1 MAKKNV
7 ALIYGG
13 NSSEWQISILSGK
26 NVAANMDRSRYNV
39 YEILL
44 RGTSWSLC
52 DPASEKPVP
61 VAEVDKTDFSCMVDG
76 VKVKFD
82 IAFLMIHGTP
92 GEDGLLQGYFEMMGI
107 PHTTC
112 SSFVSALTFNKY
124 SCKAFLREAGV
135 HLAKDM
141 YIRKGA
147 GWDAAS
153 VVERLGLPVFVKPV
167 SDGSSF
173 GISKVKKTE
182 DLASAVELAFTK
194 SDAIIIEEA
203 VTGRELTEGAF
214 MCKGKVV
221 TLPITEIVTDHEYFD
236 YDAKYLGQSREICPA
251 PIPESV
257 AGLVREA
264 TETIY
269 RHFGCRGVV
278 RMDYI
283 FDGRDV
289 YFLEANTVPGMTKM
303 SLVPNQARAA
313 GISVGE
319 FINILLEEA
328 VNQNNQ

>member
-1 MAKKNV
+1 MTRKNV

-26 NVAANMDRSRYNV
+26 NVSANIDREKYNV

-52 DPASEKPVP
+52 NPDTEEPEP
-61 VAEVDKTDFSCMVDG
+61 VAEIDKTDFSVTVDG
-76 VKVKFD
+76 KKITFD

-107 PHTTC
+107 PVTTC

-124 SCKAFLREAGV
+124 SCKSFLRDSGV

-141 YIRKGA
+141 FFRRGA
-147 GWDAAS
+147 RWDAEEIVAH
-153 VVERLGLPVFVKPV
+153 LGLPVFVKPV

-173 GISKVKKTE
+173 GITKVKKAE
-182 DLASAVELAFTK
+182 VLKAAIDLAFSK
-194 SDAIIIEEA
+194 SDSIIIEEA
-203 VTGRELTEGAF
+203 INGRELTEGVF
-214 MCKGKVV
+214 CHGGKVIP
-221 TLPITEIVTDHEYFD
+221 LPITEIVTDHEYFD
-236 YDAKYLGQSREICPA
+236 YDAKYLGESQEICPA
-251 PIPESV
+251 PITEDV
-257 AGLVREA
+257 AALVRQA

-269 RHFGCRGVV
+269 RQFGCSGVV

-283 FDGRDV
+283 FDGKDV
-289 YFLEANTVPGMTKM
+289 YFLEVNTVPGMTKM
-303 SLVPNQARAA
+303 SLIPNQARAA
-313 GISVGE
+313 GISVKE

-328 VNQNNQ
+328 K

>member
-1 MAKKNV
+1 MTKKNV

-26 NVAANMDRSRYNV
+26 NVAANIDRERYNV

-44 RGTSWSLC
+44 RGTKWSLC
-52 DPASEKPVP
+52 NPEPEQPEP
-61 VAEVDKTDFSCMVDG
+61 VAEIDKTDFTCVLDG
-76 VKVKFD
+76 KKIKFD

-107 PHTTC
+107 PITTC

-124 SCKAFLREAGV
+124 SCKSFLRDSGM

-141 YIRKGA
+141 FFRKGEK
-147 GWDAAS
+147 WDADEIVS
-153 VVERLGLPVFVKPV
+153 RLGLPVFVKPV

-173 GISKVKKTE
+173 GISKVKKKE
-182 DLASAVELAFTK
+182 DLASAIELAFSK
-194 SDAIIIEEA
+194 SDSIIIEEA
-203 VTGRELTEGAF
+203 IKGREFTEGAF
-214 MCKGKVV
+214 TRNGEVV

-236 YDAKYLGQSREICPA
+236 YDAKYLGESQEICPA
-251 PIPESV
+251 PITEEV
-257 AGLVREA
+257 AALVREA

-269 RHFGCRGVV
+269 RRFGCSGVV

-283 FDGRDV
+283 FDGKDV
-289 YFLEANTVPGMTKM
+289 YFLEVNTVPGMTKM
-303 SLVPNQARAA
+303 SLIPNQSRAA
-313 GISVGE
+313 GISVRE

-328 VNQNNQ
+328 K